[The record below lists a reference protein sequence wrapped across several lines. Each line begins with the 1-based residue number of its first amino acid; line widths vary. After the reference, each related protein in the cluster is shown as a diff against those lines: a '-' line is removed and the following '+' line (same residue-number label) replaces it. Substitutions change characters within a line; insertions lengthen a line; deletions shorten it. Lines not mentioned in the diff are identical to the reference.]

1 VAPYAALADV
11 KNELGALA
19 SGLTTTSVPNE
30 DDVTNRIL
38 PDIQGEIDGILSS
51 RGLVVPVTA
60 PAEFLARLK
69 SLNAMGAGARV
80 AGALFPMAAGPQST
94 TFAEWLYG
102 LYKDGLRRLENG
114 TGIPADAIM
123 TGAGALPRSFATS
136 HPDSVSADVDG
147 TPGNTIDPVFRRD
160 TRW

>member
-1 VAPYAALADV
+1 MTGQPDEALKFIAPGSRVLAVVSDR
-11 KNELGALA
+11 
-19 SGLTTTSVPNE
+19 TR
-30 DDVTNRIL
+30 DDNT
-38 PDIQGEIDGILSS
+38 P
-51 RGLVVPVTA
+51 
-60 PAEFLARLK
+60 
-69 SLNAMGAGARV
+69 
-80 AGALFPMAAGPQST
+80 ALFPMAAGPQST

>member
-1 VAPYAALADV
+1 
-11 KNELGALA
+11 
-19 SGLTTTSVPNE
+19 
-30 DDVTNRIL
+30 
-38 PDIQGEIDGILSS
+38 
-51 RGLVVPVTA
+51 
-60 PAEFLARLK
+60 
-69 SLNAMGAGARV
+69 
-80 AGALFPMAAGPQST
+80 MAAGPQST